1 MIHTDSRHLALSTR
15 SRRSAELYDRALELV
30 AGYAADPFSP
40 IELLL
45 AEDPECVSAHC
56 LRAAL
61 GVMAGER
68 AGLALI
74 HESVAQGETLAHVA
88 NARERRHLAAARAW
102 LDGDFH
108 RSVDLYG
115 RIAFDHPRDLLALQV
130 AHVGDFYLG
139 QQRQLR
145 DRLLHALPAWGPSVP
160 GFGFLQGMLAFG
172 LEETLLFEQAETRG
186 RWAVELNPKDVWA
199 VHAVTHVF
207 EMQGRVA
214 EGIHWLES
222 RRADWAVD
230 NGFAFHNHWHLALFH
245 LELNEPGRALSIF
258 DQHLWPKPSSV
269 ALEMVDAAALLW
281 RLHLRGVELG
291 TRATSVATSWNDPGH
306 LGFYAF
312 NDVHATLSLVA
323 EGRLTEA
330 RRRVDELER
339 CAGEDGSNAGMSRQV
354 GLPLARAL
362 VAFGEERYDAV
373 VEALWPLRLVASA
386 LGGSN
391 AQRDIIEQT
400 LAEAALRAG
409 RGAVARALV
418 AERRLLR
425 PESRWARALEERASR
440 LSPPRGT
447 ITRGGDVAQP

>member
-1 MIHTDSRHLALSTR
+1 MIHTDSRHLALSAR
-15 SRRSAELYDRALELV
+15 SSCSAELYDRALEQV

-40 IELLL
+40 LDLLL
-45 AEDPECVSAHC
+45 AEDPECVSAQC

-74 HESVAQGETLAHVA
+74 RESLAQGEALADVA

-102 LDGDFH
+102 LDGEFH
-108 RSVDLYG
+108 RSIDLYG
-115 RIAFDHPRDLLALQV
+115 RIAFDYPRDLLALQV

-145 DRLLHALPAWGPSVP
+145 DRLLHALPAWDESVP

-186 RWAVELNPKDVWA
+186 RWALELNPKDVWA

-207 EMQGRVA
+207 EMQGRVP
-214 EGIHWLES
+214 EGIDWLQS
-222 RRADWAVD
+222 RRSDWSVD

-245 LELNEPGRALSIF
+245 LELDQPARALSIF
-258 DQHLWPKPSSV
+258 DQHLWPKPSAV

-291 TRATSVATSWNDPGH
+291 TRASSVATSWSDPVH
-306 LGFYAF
+306 HGFYAF

-339 CAGEDGSNAGMSRQV
+339 CAGDDGSNAGMSRQV

-362 VAFGEERYDAV
+362 VAFGEGRYDAV
-373 VEALWPLRLVASA
+373 VETLWPLRLVASA
-386 LGGSN
+386 FGGSN

-400 LAEAALRAG
+400 LAEAALRSK
-409 RGAVARALV
+409 RPAVARALV

-425 PESRWARALEERASR
+425 PESRWAKALEERAAK
-440 LSPPRGT
+440 LSPARAVVTGA
-447 ITRGGDVAQP
+447 GDVAQP